1 MVNLPLLEETWVM
14 MFSLVDSLY
23 CLWFE
28 LSVKVRLFFLISNLN
43 VYYVT
48 VLYKVIGQLANKF
61 SCKCLFLFYVRLY
74 IWNCETLSVKEKK
87 TLFGKHTSIAL
98 ERQNCISLTSGWNFI
113 ITVWSAR
120 VGNTQP
126 LEWLWVSVFVLE
138 DSYTEENPITQHV
151 YKQCTAFTCAGLVDE
166 ASGS

>member
-1 MVNLPLLEETWVM
+1 M

-23 CLWFE
+23 CLLIWIVSEGQTIFPNIQFKPCIM
-28 LSVKVRLFFLISNLN
+28 SQFFIKLLASWQTNF
-43 VYYVT
+43 
-48 VLYKVIGQLANKF
+48 LANAYFYSMYVYIYEIVKLWV
-61 SCKCLFLFYVRLY
+61 SKRKKLCLG
-74 IWNCETLSVKEKK
+74 N
-87 TLFGKHTSIAL
+87 TSIAL

-151 YKQCTAFTCAGLVDE
+151 YKHCTAFTCAGLVDE